1 MQPDTEKPGPR
12 RRGRPRSFEPQDVLD
27 KVKAVFVE
35 KGFAAASLDDL
46 AAAAGLNRP
55 SLYAAFGD
63 KEGLYIHMLRQTGER
78 IEKALDAALSQPG
91 AIEERLTLI
100 YESAIQSYAAPPV
113 RPGCVIVNTA
123 AAAAPTHPVIGAA
136 AREIRDAMERRFAR
150 AFEECA
156 QARLL
161 PADPSPATRAKLA
174 TAILDTLAIRARLGA
189 PAEELRA
196 LARDSIAQVCSV

>member
-1 MQPDTEKPGPR
+1 MRSDTENSGR
-12 RRGRPRSFEPQDVLD
+12 RPRGRPRSFEPQVVLE
-27 KVKAVFVE
+27 KVRAVFIE

-78 IEKALDAALSQPG
+78 IEKSLDAALAQPG

-123 AAAAPTHPVIGAA
+123 AAAAPTHPAICVA
-136 AREIRDAMERRFAR
+136 AREIRDAMEARFAR
-150 AFEECA
+150 AFKECVDG
-156 QARLL
+156 RLL
-161 PADPSPATRAKLA
+161 PADPSPETRAKLA
-174 TAILDTLAIRARLGA
+174 TAILDTLAVRARLGA
-189 PAEELRA
+189 APEELRA
-196 LARDSIAQVCSV
+196 LARDSIALVCSV